1 VTPYKR
7 PQKEGFIMKAYN
19 IEWDTDGNLKL
30 LNSLPKEIEI
40 PKDIENDIDLISDYI
55 SNVTE
60 FCHFCFKLKK

>member
-1 VTPYKR
+1 
-7 PQKEGFIMKAYN
+7 MKAYN